1 VPPRPSAGLPLLLL
15 AAALALGWNL
25 NGYRLLDPD
34 EGRNAE
40 VAREMARTNDY
51 LVPHLDGLP
60 YLDKPIVY
68 FAASAAL
75 MEVLGP
81 TETAARLPAYLA
93 TLATVA
99 LLVWFGR
106 RRWGP
111 EAGWLAGVAFATMP
125 LTLAYA
131 HTAIFDSTLTLCTTA
146 AIICFFEER
155 ATLAWAA
162 LAVGALTKG
171 PVAIAVPLVVAMSH
185 ALATG
190 APLRR
195 VVSVRALAA
204 FAVVALPWFLAVT
217 ARIPEFPHYA
227 FVRETFERFTTPGF
241 HRTAPFWYYLPII
254 PVAAFPWI
262 VPACARLGGLGRWR
276 ATWSARR
283 EPAAREPL
291 WLVAWVLGP
300 LALFTLNES
309 KLPQYVL
316 PLMPAFALAAART
329 VAAAGPRVAWRP
341 YVALAGALAVVVI
354 LLTERLVAPLPLTL
368 AARLAIPPAALALG
382 IALLASAGCVA
393 VAATR
398 EWATLGAVG
407 YALVV
412 ISLPFGTGALLR
424 AVGDDRSAARLA
436 AAIRPLVDSA
446 GATVLGV
453 AAYPPSLPFY
463 LGTTIAVA
471 TAGAEEL
478 TSNYLV
484 AYADRYRALPDSP
497 LKPADSWKAILER
510 CLVPTVFVT
519 RAGNRGAR
527 AALAVLPLVAD
538 DGRYVAYGPCRPGV
552 T

>member
-1 VPPRPSAGLPLLLL
+1 
-15 AAALALGWNL
+15 
-25 NGYRLLDPD
+25 
-34 EGRNAE
+34 
-40 VAREMARTNDY
+40 MAQSNDY

-93 TLATVA
+93 TLATIA

-111 EAGWLAGVAFATMP
+111 DAGWLAGVAFATMP

-131 HTAIFDSTLTLCTTA
+131 HTAIFDSTLTLCTTT

-155 ATLAWAA
+155 ATLAWVA

-171 PVAIAVPLVVAMSH
+171 PVAIAVPLVVAVSH

-195 VVSVRALAA
+195 LVSVRALAA
-204 FAVVALPWFLAVT
+204 FSVVGLPWFLAVT

-227 FVRETFERFTTPGF
+227 FVRETFERVTTPSF
-241 HRTAPFWYYLPII
+241 HRTAPFWYYLPIV

-262 VPACARLGGLGRWR
+262 VPACARLSRWR
-276 ATWSARR
+276 ATWSTRR
-283 EPAAREPL
+283 EPAAREPV
-291 WLVAWVLGP
+291 WLAAWVLAP
-300 LALFTLNES
+300 LVLFTLNES

-329 VAAAGPRVAWRP
+329 IASAGTRAAWRP
-341 YVALAGALAVVVI
+341 YVVLATALGVVFFFFI
-354 LLTERLVAPLPLTL
+354 DRLVATLPLTP
-368 AARLAIPPAALALG
+368 AERLAIPPVAMTLG
-382 IALLASAGCVA
+382 IVLLASAACLA
-393 VAATR
+393 VAAR
-398 EWATLGAVG
+398 RNQLALGAFAYG
-407 YALVV
+407 LVV
-412 ISLPFGTGALLR
+412 MSLPFSTGALLR

-436 AAIRPLVDSA
+436 TAVRPAAN
-446 GATVLGV
+446 GADVLGV
-453 AAYPPSLPFY
+453 AAYPTSLPFY
-463 LGTTIAVA
+463 LGRTIAVA

-484 AYADRYRALPDSP
+484 AYADRYRSLPDSP
-497 LKPADSWKAILER
+497 LKPADSWKSVLER
-510 CLVPTVFVT
+510 CPTSTLFVT
-519 RAGNRGAR
+519 RVGNRDAR

-538 DGRYVAYGPCRPGV
+538 DGRYVAYGPCRPRG
-552 T
+552 